1 MGIKNALARWTNS
14 LAGRIL
20 ITVLGI
26 HLVILTIAFYFL
38 VKLVENNYTEQF
50 VDYVRTDNLRVSKL
64 IKHELSFGNQEQI
77 NTFSDNLL
85 LDGQPVKIIIKDD
98 FGNVVYPQ
106 NLDLSKEAPFKED
119 FFFGDNGDSL
129 YCIKNVLVSD
139 DGELLGS
146 MQIFY
151 DESPTKNELADLY
164 QNGIFIAISYL
175 LIVLVFV
182 GIMDTYITQ
191 SLREL
196 TMSAFRIASGK
207 YNEKLY
213 SYTSTYEVR
222 LLAQSL
228 ESMRKELVNRG
239 KQLSD
244 REKRIRAL
252 LNNISDAVL
261 FCDHKGNIESAN
273 QAATR
278 ILGYSTKNLLK
289 INFNQIINYDSVKDS
304 MNWPVFEKIF
314 ETHAVNKDGTEIPI
328 EILMS
333 GLFQGNKTIVLV
345 LMRDITERR
354 QNELERHHH
363 YTEMTHAGRL
373 GIMGEMA
380 AGIAHELNQPL
391 AAISLYL
398 QGSMR
403 ICQPELTDNDKCK
416 EIYKVLKSA
425 DEQATRAAGIIRRIK
440 RFVRKEGP
448 NESIETV
455 DLNKLVRKSIEFIF
469 IDKQYACIQPELL
482 LTKEPVLIDVDSLQ
496 IEQVL
501 VNLIRNAIEA
511 IFDLDSMHQI
521 LKISTGVD
529 AQGYAIVSII
539 DSGDGIPYEIKDK
552 IFDTY
557 FTTKTEGLGM
567 GLSICRSIIEEH
579 NGELWCDTTIRQ
591 GAEFCFKLPPSRDAK
606 PQNTTQSA
614 QA

>member
-1 MGIKNALARWTNS
+1 M
-14 LAGRIL
+14 
-20 ITVLGI
+20 
-26 HLVILTIAFYFL
+26 
-38 VKLVENNYTEQF
+38 
-50 VDYVRTDNLRVSKL
+50 
-64 IKHELSFGNQEQI
+64 
-77 NTFSDNLL
+77 
-85 LDGQPVKIIIKDD
+85 
-98 FGNVVYPQ
+98 
-106 NLDLSKEAPFKED
+106 
-119 FFFGDNGDSL
+119 
-129 YCIKNVLVSD
+129 
-139 DGELLGS
+139 
-146 MQIFY
+146 
-151 DESPTKNELADLY
+151 
-164 QNGIFIAISYL
+164 
-175 LIVLVFV
+175 
-182 GIMDTYITQ
+182 
-191 SLREL
+191 
-196 TMSAFRIASGK
+196 
-207 YNEKLY
+207 
-213 SYTSTYEVR
+213 
-222 LLAQSL
+222 AQSL

-289 INFNQIINYDSVKDS
+289 INFNQIVNYDTVKDS

-314 ETHAVNKDGTEIPI
+314 ETNAVNKDGTEIPI

-345 LMRDITERR
+345 LMRDISERR
-354 QNELERHHH
+354 QNELERHRH
-363 YTEMTHAGRL
+363 YTDMTHAGRL

-398 QGSMR
+398 QGCMR
-403 ICQPELTDNDKCK
+403 LSRPDENSDSKSFKIHRA
-416 EIYKVLKSA
+416 IKSA

-448 NESIETV
+448 NESIQTV
-455 DLNKLVRKSIEFIF
+455 DLNQLVRKSIEFIF
-469 IDKQYACIQPELL
+469 IDKQYSFIQPELL
-482 LTKEPVLIDVDSLQ
+482 FTKQSVLIDVDSLQ

-511 IFDLDSMHQI
+511 ILDQDSVHQ
-521 LKISTGVD
+521 LLRISTSIDDEGF
-529 AQGYAIVSII
+529 ACVSIV
-539 DSGDGIPYEIKDK
+539 DSGEGIPIEIKDK

-579 NGELWCDTTIRQ
+579 NGVLWCDTSILQ
-591 GAEFCFKLPPSRDAK
+591 GAEFCFKLPLTSELHASQPVK
-606 PQNTTQSA
+606 SA
-614 QA
+614 SIKSA

>member
-64 IKHELSFGNQEQI
+64 IKHELSFGNQQQI
-77 NTFSDNLL
+77 NEFSDNLL

-98 FGNVVYPQ
+98 FGNLLYPQ

-119 FFFGDNGDSL
+119 FFFGDNNDSL
-129 YCIKNVLVSD
+129 YCIKNILVSD

-151 DESPTKNELADLY
+151 DESPTKHELADLY
-164 QNGIFIAISYL
+164 QNGIFIAVSYL

-213 SYTSTYEVR
+213 SYTSTYEVK
-222 LLAQSL
+222 LLAESL

-304 MNWPVFEKIF
+304 MSWPVFEKIF
-314 ETHAVNKDGTEIPI
+314 ETNAVNKDGTEIPI

-345 LMRDITERR
+345 LMRDISERR
-354 QNELERHHH
+354 QNELERHQH

-398 QGSMR
+398 QGSIR
-403 ICQPELTDNDKCK
+403 ICQPELDENKK
-416 EIYKVLKSA
+416 IREIYKVLKSA

-469 IDKQYACIQPELL
+469 IDKQYAYIQPELL
-482 LTKEPVLIDVDSLQ
+482 LTKETVLIDVDSLQ

-511 IFDLDSMHQI
+511 ILDQDSVHQI
-521 LKISTGVD
+521 LKISTSVD
-529 AQGYAIVSII
+529 TQGYATVSIV
-539 DSGDGIPYEIKDK
+539 DSGEGIPYEIKDK

-591 GAEFCFKLPPSRDAK
+591 GAEFCFKLPPTGDTKSK
-606 PQNTTQSA
+606 NTA